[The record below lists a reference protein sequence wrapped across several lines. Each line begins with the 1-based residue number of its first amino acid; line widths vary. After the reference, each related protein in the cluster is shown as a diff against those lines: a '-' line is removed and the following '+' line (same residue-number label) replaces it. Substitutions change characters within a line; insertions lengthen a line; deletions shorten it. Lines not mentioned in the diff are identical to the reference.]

1 VVNQRPQYLGV
12 HLTLVQ
18 SGSKQESLKCKEA
31 YVGWTGMAS
40 ASSLSQFNATKIGDG
55 GLETIEI
62 DPQFAQGI
70 GLAQWDIVC
79 EVFSSYFWPFHD
91 LYRLILGFYMTSLM
105 QIWLWPSLLR
115 LMIGR

>member
-1 VVNQRPQYLGV
+1 MVNQRPQYLGV

-18 SGSKQESLKCKEA
+18 SGSKQESVKCKEA

-79 EVFSSYFWPFHD
+79 EMFSYIYFCLFTSYT
-91 LYRLILGFYMTSLM
+91 G
-105 QIWLWPSLLR
+105 
-115 LMIGR
+115 

>member
-1 VVNQRPQYLGV
+1 
-12 HLTLVQ
+12 
-18 SGSKQESLKCKEA
+18 
-31 YVGWTGMAS
+31 MAS

-79 EVFSSYFWPFHD
+79 EMISYYYYLPFHE
-91 LYRLILGFYMTSLM
+91 LYRSILGFYMISLM
-105 QIWLWPSLLR
+105 QIW
-115 LMIGR
+115 